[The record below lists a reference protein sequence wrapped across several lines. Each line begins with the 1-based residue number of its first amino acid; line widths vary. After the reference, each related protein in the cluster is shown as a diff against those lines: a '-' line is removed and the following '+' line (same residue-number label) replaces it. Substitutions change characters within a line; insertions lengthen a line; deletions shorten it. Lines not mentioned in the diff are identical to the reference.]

1 MLAKGGRG
9 PYTGAM
15 SSEIAQFVEH
25 GASRITP
32 HVIENLLRKL
42 PLLKAEFTQIDEP
55 SLPHLIDQLE
65 FLADAVEDAADGSYP
80 HLPYHAMSAAAFA
93 LIYAHNAVDIIPDTV
108 PGMGHADDSAVVRY
122 TLLKYEPQFEA
133 YAASRQ
139 LDWNTI
145 TTAP

>member
-1 MLAKGGRG
+1 
-9 PYTGAM
+9 M

-32 HVIENLLRKL
+32 QVIKSLLQKL
-42 PLLKAEFTQIDEP
+42 PMLKAEFTQIDEP
-55 SLPHLIDQLE
+55 SLPHLVDQLE

-80 HLPYHAMSAAAFA
+80 HLSYHAMAAAVFA
-93 LIYAHNAVDIIPDTV
+93 LIYAHNAVDIIPDDL

-122 TLLKYEPQFEA
+122 VLLKYEPQFEA
-133 YAASRQ
+133 YALSRE
-139 LDWNTI
+139 LDWSTI